1 MDAAGVGGGDDGGFM
16 RVHPRGRSPKVPG
29 TTPYRGCID
38 RRDYHFDPQPS
49 SVRAARRVVAL
60 ALRES
65 DWSGDVDTV
74 LLLASELV
82 TNAVRHAATP
92 FDLTVTV
99 DGRDVEVAV
108 VDHDRRHPPK
118 LCDPAPEDTHG
129 RGLRIVEELSADWGT
144 EALPGDA
151 KRVWFRVS

>member
-1 MDAAGVGGGDDGGFM
+1 M
-16 RVHPRGRSPKVPG
+16 
-29 TTPYRGCID
+29 
-38 RRDYHFDPQPS
+38 
-49 SVRAARRVVAL
+49 RAARRVVAL

-65 DWSGDVDTV
+65 DWDGDVDTV

-108 VDHDRRHPPK
+108 VDHDKTHPPRM
-118 LCDPAPEDTHG
+118 CDPGPDDTHG
-129 RGLRIVEELSADWGT
+129 RGLRIVDELSASWGS
-144 EALPGDA
+144 EAMPGDA
-151 KRVWFRVS
+151 KRVWFRCS